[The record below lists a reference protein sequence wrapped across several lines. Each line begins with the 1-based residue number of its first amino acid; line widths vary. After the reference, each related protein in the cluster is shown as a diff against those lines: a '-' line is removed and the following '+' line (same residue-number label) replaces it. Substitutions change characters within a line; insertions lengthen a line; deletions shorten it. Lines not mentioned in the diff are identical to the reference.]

1 MVPGDR
7 GGAHGAELV
16 LHQLPEV
23 GQAHTSRVGA
33 PVRPA
38 RPHPSSGTGAA
49 GPPIG
54 SLGVVDVV
62 FAQIGLPTPA
72 GYEWLGPVLAV
83 LGLVAALVVL
93 LRWWFSHR
101 R

>member
-1 MVPGDR
+1 MRPPCPPDPTRRRGPREGVRDPAGEPG
-7 GGAHGAELV
+7 E
-16 LHQLPEV
+16 
-23 GQAHTSRVGA
+23 
-33 PVRPA
+33 
-38 RPHPSSGTGAA
+38 
-49 GPPIG
+49 IG

-93 LRWWFSHR
+93 LRWWFSQR